1 MAPTSSDV
9 SIQPRATK
17 ESSKDRRSCEGG
29 RLGRAHEDGGDMK
42 GKWGKWRGLY
52 LGKIVDQDNTE
63 EEGVET
69 KKH

>member
-1 MAPTSSDV
+1 
-9 SIQPRATK
+9 
-17 ESSKDRRSCEGG
+17 
-29 RLGRAHEDGGDMK
+29 MK